1 MSSYTLTAD
10 NKKITWGT
18 SVEIAPLLR
27 AKPSILTVQEDG
39 SVDWRLA
46 EGVYVAKDIV
56 RELDILLE
64 AVLLKLGEAA
74 DPRLL
79 LDNLQANLAIE
90 GREAD
95 LPLGQLELTG
105 KAGVEVTRQARQIGE
120 KLSLW
125 AREYNVEK
133 SAARQHDPQTLGNVY
148 FRSHCE
154 NHLWTHRVAD
164 LLMGPAGGPV
174 VMQMF
179 NEYLHQFILL
189 RDALLPF
196 KNWEE
201 VPIEIRQGA
210 DSDRGVRFIEQPR
223 AKFLT
228 AIMSKKITHKALV
241 EYAQGWLSPEL
252 SAVGYGFQYRLGTI
266 LPASLNG
273 HPGTAPG
280 YLLQWYPVWT
290 VSADAAGAAVPVAFR
305 YGEEEY
311 FAAPRSQVLAGE
323 AWNLA
328 QPDPQQLQHVTEAR
342 IVPVTVQD
350 RVLLNYDLELDGVTY
365 QVDLGQ
371 IFRGH
376 RFMYRPNGQVE
387 PGLPASP
394 AEYVDIAGHRPA
406 DILGLPG
413 LVTDKEGIHV
423 ISAGGNPLVLWALL
437 GKIYPE
443 NVVVL
448 DSLSGQGLRSAQS
461 AGKGFGPKF
470 LLSLGNSGQ

>member
-64 AVLLKLGEAA
+64 AVLLRLGEAA
-74 DPRLL
+74 DHRLL

-196 KNWEE
+196 ENWEE

-210 DSDRGVRFIEQPR
+210 GSDRGVRFIEQPR

-290 VSADAAGAAVPVAFR
+290 VLADAAGAAVPVAFR

-311 FAAPRSQVLAGE
+311 FAAPRSQVLAGKHGIWLSLIHSNCSMSPKHVSSRLRFKIVYSLTMIWSWMGLPIGWTWVKSSE
-323 AWNLA
+323 GIALCTGRTVRLNPGCQQAPQNMRIL
-328 QPDPQQLQHVTEAR
+328 PD
-342 IVPVTVQD
+342 TVQ
-350 RVLLNYDLELDGVTY
+350 
-365 QVDLGQ
+365 Q
-371 IFRGH
+371 IFSACRGWS
-376 RFMYRPNGQVE
+376 RIRK
-387 PGLPASP
+387 ASM
-394 AEYVDIAGHRPA
+394 
-406 DILGLPG
+406 
-413 LVTDKEGIHV
+413 
-423 ISAGGNPLVLWALL
+423 
-437 GKIYPE
+437 
-443 NVVVL
+443 
-448 DSLSGQGLRSAQS
+448 
-461 AGKGFGPKF
+461 
-470 LLSLGNSGQ
+470 